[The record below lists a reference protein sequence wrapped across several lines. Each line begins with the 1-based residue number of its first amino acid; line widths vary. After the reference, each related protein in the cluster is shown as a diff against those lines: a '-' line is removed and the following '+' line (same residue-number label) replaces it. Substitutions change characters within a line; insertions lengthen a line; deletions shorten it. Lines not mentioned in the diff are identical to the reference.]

1 MVAAMTSPAAAVS
14 VEHSS
19 RFEFGRNWRSF
30 LAVLNDDRI
39 SEAEASLK
47 QSIGLERLEGSTFID
62 VGSGSGL
69 FSLAANRLG
78 ARRVHSFDYDAESV
92 ACTAALRDRYGLPG
106 ADWTIE
112 RGSAL
117 DGDYLTRLGQF
128 DVVYSWGVLHHT
140 GAMWQA
146 LENAIRLVKPGGLL
160 VVAIYNDQ
168 GRISRGWT
176 LVKQLFNSGVIGRS
190 VVVATF
196 VPYFI
201 VRGLVVDLVRLRHP
215 RTRYREYRR
224 SRGMSMRHDWMDWL
238 GGYPF
243 EVATPDAIFEFY
255 RARGFTLEKLKTC
268 GGGLGCNEF
277 VFTRTR

>member
-1 MVAAMTSPAAAVS
+1 MTSPAAAVS

-92 ACTAALRDRYGLPG
+92 ACTATLRDRYGQPG

-146 LENAIRLVKPGGLL
+146 LENVIRLVQPGGLL

-176 LVKQLFNSGVIGRS
+176 LVKRLFNSGVIGRS

-255 RARGFTLEKLKTC
+255 RAHGFALEKLKTC